1 MLDSINRL
9 LSGELAF
16 FENYFKNSI
25 KSKVALLD
33 TIMLYILKRKG
44 KKIRPLFV
52 FLIANMA
59 GKIQE
64 KTYRAA
70 ALIELLH
77 TATLVH
83 DDVVDETLERRGAFS
98 INALWKNKVAVLVGD
113 YLLSKGLLIS
123 LENEDFDI
131 LKIVSTAVKKMS
143 EGELLQ
149 LEKSRTLNL
158 NEDTYFKIIQ
168 YKTASLL
175 SAACAVGASSVTDN
189 IALIDDMKLLGEN
202 IGIAFQLKD
211 DLLDYSNQKIG
222 KPTYNDLKEK
232 KYTLPLIYT
241 LKKINYFEKKEIIF
255 IIKNKNKSSAQLQ
268 KIISL
273 VNKYDGLQYTEQKM
287 NEYKNNALS
296 IIHKYPK
303 TNYTMALIDLIEFTT
318 NRKY

>member
-1 MLDSINRL
+1 MLDSIKL
-9 LSGELAF
+9 LLQTELTF
-16 FENYFKNSI
+16 FDIFFKNSI
-25 KSKVALLD
+25 KSKVPLLD

-52 FLIANMA
+52 FLIANIA
-59 GKIQE
+59 GKVQS

-83 DDVVDETLERRGAFS
+83 DDVVDETMERRGAFS
-98 INALWKNKVAVLVGD
+98 INALWKNKAAVLVGD

-123 LENEDFDI
+123 LENDDFDI

-149 LEKSRTLNL
+149 LEKSRSLNI
-158 NEDTYFKIIQ
+158 NEETYFKIIQ

-175 SAACAVGASSVTDN
+175 TAACAVGAASVSADN
-189 IALIDDMKLLGEN
+189 ALIEDMKLLGEN

-222 KPTYNDLKEK
+222 KPT
-232 KYTLPLIYT
+232 
-241 LKKINYFEKKEIIF
+241 
-255 IIKNKNKSSAQLQ
+255 
-268 KIISL
+268 
-273 VNKYDGLQYTEQKM
+273 
-287 NEYKNNALS
+287 
-296 IIHKYPK
+296 
-303 TNYTMALIDLIEFTT
+303 
-318 NRKY
+318 